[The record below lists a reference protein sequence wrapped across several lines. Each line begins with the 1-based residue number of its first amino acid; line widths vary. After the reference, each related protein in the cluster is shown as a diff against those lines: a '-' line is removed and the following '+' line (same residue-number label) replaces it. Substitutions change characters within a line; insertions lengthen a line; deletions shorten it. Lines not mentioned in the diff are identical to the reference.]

1 MKKEQVL
8 IFANPIAG
16 RGRAKRIAAVLQ
28 EALEARGYAVRAFL
42 SKIEPSKK
50 KIDGPIKAAIV
61 IGGDG
66 TLRGVAQWAIDSAF
80 PDEATMCATGE
91 LANLPYPLL
100 IVPMGTANLMG
111 KHLGVQW
118 NDENIGEEV
127 AEALEAGRVSHLD
140 VARTNGGIF
149 LLMAGVGFD
158 AWVVHEL
165 DRIRDGPIDIT
176 KYIMPA
182 VKAFAE
188 YRFPTLAVTVD
199 GKRVFKKAPA
209 LALVGNIREYGTGF
223 AILPQARPDDQLLDV
238 CVMPCAS
245 PKDLIKIALS
255 AAAGEHVQLEGVVYV
270 KGRKVRI
277 ESTAPVPVQVDGEP
291 AGVTPVDIDL
301 LPCRIPF
308 IVPPQSDI

>member
-1 MKKEQVL
+1 MKEQVL

-16 RGRAKRIAAVLQ
+16 RGRAKRIATVLE
-28 EALEARGYAVRAFL
+28 EALKGRGYGVKVFL
-42 SKIEPSKK
+42 NKIESTEAKR
-50 KIDGPIKAAIV
+50 IAGRIKAAIV

-80 PDEATMCATGE
+80 PSEDAMCASGE

-111 KHLGVQW
+111 KHLGVNW
-118 NDENIGEEV
+118 SDENIGEEV
-127 AEALEAGRVSHLD
+127 AQALEAGKVRKLD
-140 VARTNGGIF
+140 VAKTNGGIF

-165 DRIRDGPIDIT
+165 DRMRDGPIDLFN
-176 KYIMPA
+176 YIMPA
-182 VKAFAE
+182 VKAIAE
-188 YRFPTLAVTVD
+188 YQFPTLSVMVD
-199 GKRVFKKAPA
+199 GKMVFKKARA

-238 CVMPCAS
+238 CVMPCSS
-245 PKDLIKIALS
+245 PKDLIKLVLN
-255 AAAGEHVQLEGVVYV
+255 AAAGEHVQQEGVVYV
-270 KGRKVRI
+270 KGKKVRI

-291 AGVTPVDIDL
+291 AGMTPVDIDL

-308 IVPPQSDI
+308 IVPNE

>member
-1 MKKEQVL
+1 MAPTSSPQRG
-8 IFANPIAG
+8 G
-16 RGRAKRIAAVLQ
+16 R
-28 EALEARGYAVRAFL
+28 
-42 SKIEPSKK
+42 
-50 KIDGPIKAAIV
+50 IKAAIV

-66 TLRGVAQWAIDSAF
+66 TLRGVAQWAIDTAF
-80 PDEATMCATGE
+80 PNQEAMCASGE
-91 LANLPYPLL
+91 LASLPYPLL

-111 KHLGVQW
+111 KHLGVKW

-127 AEALEAGRVSHLD
+127 AEALEEGRVAQLD
-140 VARTNGGIF
+140 VARTSGGIF

-182 VKAFAE
+182 VKAMTE
-188 YRFPTLAVTVD
+188 YRFPVLEVVVD
-199 GKRVFKKAPA
+199 GKKVFKKAPA
-209 LALVGNIREYGTGF
+209 VALVGNIREYGTGF

-238 CVMPCAS
+238 CVMPVS
-245 PKDLIKIALS
+245 SRRDLIKLFLS
-255 AAAGEHVQLEGVVYV
+255 AAAGEHVNQEGVIYV

-277 ESTAPVPVQVDGEP
+277 ESTTPVPVQVDGEA
-291 AGVTPVDIDL
+291 AGMTPVEIDL

-308 IVPPQSDI
+308 IVPPESDI